1 MFWTNHQLQL
11 CDCKCTS
18 CLAASCSRS
27 IGAAQ
32 WSRSS
37 GSELEQIYSC
47 RSVEQI
53 LWQRAG
59 VDLVAAQWSRS
70 SGCQLEQILWQRA
83 GVDLVAAS
91 WSRSSCRSVE
101 YILWQR
107 AGIDLVAAQWSRSS
121 GCQLEQILWQRA
133 GVDLVAASWSR
144 SSYSELQQIYSCSS
158 VDLLIDNNKQKGKQV
173 RLIFPIYQILTI
185 SNLLTI
191 QYSVSSVII
200 IKKALKYP

>member
-27 IGAAQ
+27 I
-32 WSRSS
+32 
-37 GSELEQIYSC
+37 
-47 RSVEQI
+47 
-53 LWQRAG
+53 
-59 VDLVAAQWSRS
+59 VAAQWSRS
-70 SGCQLEQILWQRA
+70 S
-83 GVDLVAAS
+83 V
-91 WSRSSCRSVE
+91 
-101 YILWQR
+101 
-107 AGIDLVAAQWSRSS
+107 
-121 GCQLEQILWQRA
+121 CQLEQILWQRA

-200 IKKALKYP
+200 KKKNFEISLNKLLNSSLIFQIDG

>member
-27 IGAAQ
+27 IVAAQ

-59 VDLVAAQWSRS
+59 V
-70 SGCQLEQILWQRA
+70 
-83 GVDLVAAS
+83 
-91 WSRSSCRSVE
+91 
-101 YILWQR
+101 
-107 AGIDLVAAQWSRSS
+107 DLVAAQWSRSS

-200 IKKALKYP
+200 IKKL